1 MLDKLKIID
10 IPLKKISFKNQLFL
24 YLIFITG
31 VVSFSI
37 IYSYIFTNK
46 FPNTIDKDFNL
57 IVKSIE
63 FGNGPL
69 IHNLL
74 LFKEYKSNFYG
85 IDFYLQKLPLLP
97 ILYFFILKI
106 SSNFILFIII
116 KNLVSFSTLY
126 FFSFFSLRSLNK
138 NLSFFL
144 ILMIVPFL
152 IPYNLF
158 VSLNYQYSDCI
169 LVVLIPSLYLVL
181 ISKLKNKFILASI
194 ILFFLY
200 LTKTSMFFLT
210 IIIPIT
216 TIIIERKLSC
226 FFILLGPIIA
236 IIIWGSFGYKKIDK
250 FVFGADNLSVNSM
263 GMHLV
268 LHDKFFDYFPR
279 KSIDILQNNIKIP
292 KNIKNETEFYKYFE
306 KKNSDFF
313 SSNENKLN
321 YFLDSFKKI
330 KFILLDFRRDASNM
344 ENGKFNNSVRIS
356 MIPNKIILNLSI
368 LLSFIYLIKKLK
380 KNINIKLEI
389 YFIIILSLNMMPH
402 VVAWATS
409 KHLVPAFI
417 VSFYYFYFLLNDQ
430 IKKNEQ

>member
-37 IYSYIFTNK
+37 IYSYIFINK

-57 IVKSIE
+57 IIKSIE

-85 IDFYLQKLPLLP
+85 IDFYLQKLPMLP

-106 SSNFILFIII
+106 SNNFILFIII

-181 ISKLKNKFILASI
+181 ISKLRSKFILASI

-210 IIIPIT
+210 IIIPIIA
-216 TIIIERKLSC
+216 IIIERKLSC

-236 IIIWGSFGYKKIDK
+236 IIVWGSFGYKKIDK

-268 LHDKFFDYFPR
+268 LHEKFFDYFPR
-279 KSIDILQNNIKIP
+279 KSIDILQNKIKIP
-292 KNIKNETEFYKYFE
+292 DNIKNETEFYNYF
-306 KKNSDFF
+306 KKKKSDFF

-330 KFILLDFRRDASNM
+330 KFILLDFRKDASNM
-344 ENGKFNNSVRIS
+344 ENGEFNDSVRIS
-356 MIPNKIILNLSI
+356 MIPNKIILNLSV
-368 LLSFIYLIKKLK
+368 LLSLIYLIKKIK

-389 YFIIILSLNMMPH
+389 YFIIILCLNMMPH
-402 VVAWATS
+402 IAAWATS

-417 VSFYYFYFLLNDQ
+417 ISFYYFYFLLNDQ
-430 IKKNEQ
+430 IKQNEQ